1 MKCPECNADLP
12 EGHWGRSGWECPA
25 CGKDGLWPK
34 RLSARTVGRTPINT
48 VGLGTYDSGEAR
60 VHEHKGTMRFCTGSA
75 AGIQAVEGREV
86 WVTLSP
92 GDLAEVLSA
101 VPLAWF
107 DEEEEIGLHQV
118 IRALR
123 AADGTD

>member
-1 MKCPECNADLP
+1 MTRR
-12 EGHWGRSGWECPA
+12 RSGP
-25 CGKDGLWPK
+25 
-34 RLSARTVGRTPINT
+34 TPINA

-60 VHEHKGTMRFCTGSA
+60 VHEHKGTMRFCAGSA

-107 DEEEEIGLHQV
+107 DEEQEIGLHQV
-118 IRALR
+118 IKALR
-123 AADGTD
+123 AREA